1 MKLSRRRFI
10 EAIGLISVGVGRA
23 RAQSETS
30 NRPRKAARSLSEG
43 AGGPDPR
50 TTANDAPAVSRIR
63 VAQIKVY
70 PEKGELSANHE
81 KLMSVLGDVAK
92 NTTSCI
98 SRRMTSNM
106 RPANVFTR
114 TNLILGRLA
123 L

>member
-10 EAIGLISVGVGRA
+10 GAIGLISVGAGRA
-23 RAQSETS
+23 RAQSEPS
-30 NRPRKAARSLSEG
+30 NRPRKAG
-43 AGGPDPR
+43 VPNPG
-50 TTANDAPAVSRIR
+50 TTAKDAPAVSRIR